1 MRSQSTSP
9 SMATGPSR
17 TDDLLEQLIT
27 RLDEVDRRLD
37 DVSRAVNEIRN
48 MMDGSK
54 FTATG
59 STPNVS

>member
-9 SMATGPSR
+9 SMATGPAR

-37 DVSRAVNEIRN
+37 DVARAVNEIRD

>member
-1 MRSQSTSP
+1 MRAQSTSP
-9 SMATGPSR
+9 VVAAGPSR
-17 TDDLLEQLIT
+17 TDGLLEQLIA

-37 DVSRAVNEIRN
+37 DVSQAVNAIRD

-59 STPNVS
+59 STPNIS

>member
-1 MRSQSTSP
+1 MRAQSTSP
-9 SMATGPSR
+9 AMTTGPSR
-17 TDDLLEQLIT
+17 TDELLAQLIA

-37 DVSRAVNEIRN
+37 DVSRAVNAIRD

>member
-1 MRSQSTSP
+1 MRAQSTSP
-9 SMATGPSR
+9 AVAAGPSR
-17 TDDLLEQLIT
+17 TDDLLEQLMA

-37 DVSRAVNEIRN
+37 DVSQAVNAIRD

-59 STPNVS
+59 STPNIS